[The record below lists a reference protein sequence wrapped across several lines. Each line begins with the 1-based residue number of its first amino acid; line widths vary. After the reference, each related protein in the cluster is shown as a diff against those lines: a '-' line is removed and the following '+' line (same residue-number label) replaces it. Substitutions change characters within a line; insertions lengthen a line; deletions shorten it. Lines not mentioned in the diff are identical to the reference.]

1 MMMIGLLLAALAL
14 AQVTPAP
21 SPAPPSSPA
30 PGTAAAPI
38 TNYQLAQPVAG
49 AWSYSAIAGGS
60 EARFTGTTG
69 VVQLALRC
77 ARTTRRVTISKAAP
91 APAPSLFVWT
101 SGATRTLAAPGFDAA
116 AGRLNVQLAA
126 NDPLLDAMAFSRG
139 RLAVGAGTAPALVVP
154 SWPELDRVVEDC
166 RI

>member
-1 MMMIGLLLAALAL
+1 MMTIGFSLAALAL
-14 AQVTPAP
+14 AQ
-21 SPAPPSSPA
+21 
-30 PGTAAAPI
+30 AAPASVPPPAASVPPI
-38 TNYQLAQPVAG
+38 ADYSLAQPVAG
-49 AWSYSAIAGGS
+49 AWSYSVIAGGS
-60 EARFTGTTG
+60 EARFTGATG

-77 ARTTRRVTISKAAP
+77 VTAARRVTISKAAP

-101 SGATRTLAAPGFDAA
+101 SGAKRTFTAPGFDAA

-139 RLAVGAGTAPALVVP
+139 RLAVGAGAGPALVVP